1 MFNFSAN
8 HMKLLKVLFYNKYNI
23 YIMKD
28 LDTNRAYKLYDYS
41 CNKSL
46 KTDEIYCV
54 SGKINSA
61 DSLYLVLEKIKIDKQ
76 LIDQI
81 SSCQ

>member
-8 HMKLLKVLFYNKYNI
+8 HMKLLKVLVCHRYNI

-28 LDTNRAYKLYDYS
+28 LDTNRTYKLYDYS
-41 CNKSL
+41 CSKYL
-46 KTDEIYCV
+46 QLDEIYCI

-61 DSLYLVLEKIKIDKQ
+61 DSLYLVLEKIKNDKQ
-76 LIDQI
+76 FIGQI